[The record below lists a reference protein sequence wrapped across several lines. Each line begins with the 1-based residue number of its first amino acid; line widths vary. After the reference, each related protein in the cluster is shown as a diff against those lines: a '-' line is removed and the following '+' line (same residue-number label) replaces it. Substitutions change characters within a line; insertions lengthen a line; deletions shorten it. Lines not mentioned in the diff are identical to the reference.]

1 MILLFNT
8 IRLLSL
14 THWSRVVSDKR
25 NATSNSLIGRRVVI
39 HRLTSL
45 CFRVSFSSLLF
56 FNLPRI
62 LGVHS
67 SSFAHLTQSYYLL
80 NGFIMRL
87 HSHYHN
93 QLQRRISPSA
103 TSRWPANVGEVGPAL
118 LNFVFLLIVL
128 HCATFMPIR
137 AANRSSITQSI

>member
-8 IRLLSL
+8 VRLLSL

-39 HRLTSL
+39 RRLTSL
-45 CFRVSFSSLLF
+45 CFRVSFSSLLL

-67 SSFAHLTQSYYLL
+67 SSFAHSTQSYYLL
-80 NGFIMRL
+80 NDFTMRL
-87 HSHYHN
+87 HSHYRNHFSGIYRRR
-93 QLQRRISPSA
+93 LHRGGQRTCVNLVSRTFEFCISLNCTA
-103 TSRWPANVGEVGPAL
+103 LCYVCANS
-118 LNFVFLLIVL
+118 
-128 HCATFMPIR
+128 CCKT
-137 AANRSSITQSI
+137 AAQ